1 MFSSFLPSFNKHA
14 WVSVYARH
22 YVRYQGDRSDQK
34 RQKWEKTRE
43 PDMMLILMVNTHWIY
58 QER

>member
-22 YVRYQGDRSDQK
+22 YVRYQGDSSDQK

-43 PDMMLILMVNTHWIY
+43 PDMMFILMMNTH
-58 QER
+58 